1 MQLERQ
7 LQTMPPCLFENKSC
21 DPVHNFQNG
30 GKKSIR
36 EVLSKIWKQL
46 WNWHT
51 CCWWTTLGS
60 ASPSVWWVLTGSVIS
75 GQYCGRKKKICKRTM
90 TLQIYLEAHVF
101 QISMHVKLTWKV
113 SLCINNHVTVIGP
126 KLLIKKLCRN
136 DIIKL
141 LRVLVKSCR
150 YFFEKKNVSFFV
162 LIMNRRMK
170 SCDCWKSCTLLQPS
184 IQMLMFPFKKWGS
197 RTMTPA
203 TPQQICYLSNSTNTK
218 LEKNNNLQHTDYTD
232 KTQWHIFIIII
243 ITIFAN

>member
-1 MQLERQ
+1 MEGRNLLEKY
-7 LQTMPPCLFENKSC
+7 LAKFES
-21 DPVHNFQNG
+21 NFETGIHVVNNIG
-30 GKKSIR
+30 LCITFSMMGFDWFSYFWTILRKEKK
-36 EVLSKIWKQL
+36 
-46 WNWHT
+46 N
-51 CCWWTTLGS
+51 
-60 ASPSVWWVLTGSVIS
+60 
-75 GQYCGRKKKICKRTM
+75 CKRTI
-90 TLQIYLEAHVF
+90 TLQFFLEAHIF

-162 LIMNRRMK
+162 LIMNQRMK

-184 IQMLMFPFKKWGS
+184 IQILMFPFKKWGS

-203 TPQQICYLSNSTNTK
+203 TPQ
-218 LEKNNNLQHTDYTD
+218 
-232 KTQWHIFIIII
+232 
-243 ITIFAN
+243 